1 LSTVSRYVIIPD
13 MPNTKRPTSRR
24 TKIVATI
31 GPATGT
37 TAVLA
42 DLIKTGMNIARLN
55 LSHGT
60 LDDHIEYVNKV
71 RSESAKLGIPVGL
84 LIDIPG
90 PKYRSGPLNAPS
102 VQLRKGEPFTLTT
115 KKIIGDSSSVS
126 VNLPT
131 FPEDVKPGDLILLDD
146 GSLQL
151 KCDDVKETEVG
162 CTVLVGGTL
171 TAGRGIAVPGK
182 SSSTPFMTEQLENY
196 IDFAVT
202 QKPDFIALSF
212 VSKADDMV
220 HVRELLKKKNAD
232 ILLVAKI
239 ERGTAVTAFDAIL
252 AESDAIMVARGDL
265 GVDIPLER
273 LPLVQKEIIHKSNRA
288 GKPVITATQM
298 LESMINSP
306 RPTRAEVSDVSNAIF
321 DGTDAV
327 MLSAE
332 TSIGKYPVQAVS
344 MMAAVAV
351 ETEKDLPYDQWI
363 AERDSWLSNQTE
375 ELISYNACLTA
386 RRLDAAA
393 IVAFTSSGSTA
404 GRVSKYRPSTPI
416 IAISPNIDT
425 CRRLILNWGV
435 QAKQISTPKTV
446 DNLFSTA
453 VNICKKINLAERGEN
468 IIVTGGIPLGK
479 AGTTNLLKVQEII

>member
-1 LSTVSRYVIIPD
+1 
-13 MPNTKRPTSRR
+13 MPNTKTRIFRR

-37 TAVLA
+37 PEVVA
-42 DLIKTGMNIARLN
+42 DLIKAGMNVARLN

-60 LDDHIEYVNKV
+60 LDDHTGYISTV
-71 RSESAKLGIPVGL
+71 RSESAKLGAPVAIL
-84 LIDIPG
+84 MDIPG

-102 VQLRKGEPFTLTT
+102 VQLKKGDPITLTT
-115 KKIIGDSSSVS
+115 RQVPGDGSLVS

-131 FPEDVKPGDLILLDD
+131 FTDDVKPGDIILLDD
-146 GSLQL
+146 GALQL
-151 KCDDVKETEVG
+151 RCDTVERTEVG
-162 CTVLVGGTL
+162 CTVLVGGKL
-171 TAGRGIAVPGK
+171 TPGRGIAIPGK
-182 SSSTPFMTEQLENY
+182 TSSMPFMTGQLQTY
-196 IDFAVT
+196 IDFAIS

-212 VSKADDMV
+212 VSKANDMIQ
-220 HVRELLKKKNAD
+220 VRELLKKKNAD
-232 ILLVAKI
+232 VPLVAKI
-239 ERGTAVTAFDAIL
+239 ERGTAVKAFDAIL
-252 AESDAIMVARGDL
+252 TESDAIMVARGDL
-265 GVDIPLER
+265 GVDIPLEK

-332 TSIGKYPVQAVS
+332 TSIGKYPVQAVA

-386 RRLDAAA
+386 RRLGSAA

-416 IAISPNIDT
+416 LAISPNIDT

-435 QAKQISTPKTV
+435 QAHQISTPKTV
-446 DNLFSTA
+446 DTLFTTA
-453 VNICKKINLAERGEN
+453 VDICKKIELAKSGEN

-479 AGTTNLLKVQEII
+479 AGTTNLLKVQEID

>member
-1 LSTVSRYVIIPD
+1 
-13 MPNTKRPTSRR
+13 MPNNKSLTFRR

-37 TAVLA
+37 PSVLA
-42 DLIKTGMNIARLN
+42 ELIMAGMNVARLN
-55 LSHGT
+55 LSHGS
-60 LDDHIEYVNKV
+60 LEDHVGYINAV
-71 RSESAKLGIPVGL
+71 RSESARLGVPVAI
-84 LIDIPG
+84 LIDVPG
-90 PKYRSGPLNAPS
+90 PKYRSGRLSSPS
-102 VQLRKGEPFTLTT
+102 VRLEKGAPITLTT
-115 KKIIGDSSSVS
+115 RQVIGDASLVS

-131 FPEDVKPGDLILLDD
+131 FPQDVRPNDVILLDD
-146 GSLQL
+146 GALQL
-151 KCDDVKETEVG
+151 KCDRVMETEVG
-162 CTVLVGGTL
+162 CTVLAGGLL
-171 TAGRGIAVPGK
+171 TAGRGIAVPGRA
-182 SSSTPFMTEQLENY
+182 SSVPFMTDQLESY
-196 IDFAVT
+196 IDFAVN

-212 VSKADDMV
+212 VSKAEDMIR
-220 HVRELLKKKNAD
+220 VRALIKKKNAD
-232 ILLVAKI
+232 IPLISKI

-252 AESDAIMVARGDL
+252 AESDAVMVARGDL

-273 LPLVQKEIIHKSNRA
+273 LPLVQKELIHKSNRA

-298 LESMINSP
+298 LESMINSA

-351 ETEKDLPYDQWI
+351 ETEKVLPYDQWI
-363 AERDSWLSNQTE
+363 AERDTWLSNQTE

-386 RRLDAAA
+386 RRLGSAA

-416 IAISPNIDT
+416 LAISPNIDT

-435 QAKQISTPKTV
+435 QARQISTPKTV
-446 DNLFSTA
+446 DNLFSA
-453 VNICKKINLAERGEN
+453 ASKICKKIGLAKKGDN
-468 IIVTGGIPLGK
+468 VVVTGGIPLGQ
-479 AGTTNLLKVQEII
+479 AGTTNLLKVQEID

>member
-1 LSTVSRYVIIPD
+1 MPSKNTPII
-13 MPNTKRPTSRR
+13 RR

-31 GPATGT
+31 GPASGSSE
-37 TAVLA
+37 VLA
-42 DLIKTGMNIARLN
+42 DLILAGMNVARMN

-60 LDDHIEYVNKV
+60 FDEHIEYIKNV
-71 RSESAKLGIPVGL
+71 RSESARLGIPVAI

-90 PKYRSGPLNAPS
+90 PKYRSGPLNSPS
-102 VQLRKGEPFTLTT
+102 VRLEKGSAITLTT
-115 KKIIGDSSSVS
+115 RKLVGDSSLVS

-131 FPEDVKPGDLILLDD
+131 FPLDVSPGDVILLDD
-146 GSLQL
+146 GALQL
-151 KCDDVKETEVG
+151 KCDRVESAEVG
-162 CTVLVGGTL
+162 CTVLVGGIL
-171 TAGRGIAVPGK
+171 TPGRGIAVPGRA
-182 SSSTPFMTEQLENY
+182 SSMPFMTDQLKSY
-196 IDFAVT
+196 IDFAVG

-212 VSKADDMV
+212 VSKPEDMTM
-220 HVRELLKKKNAD
+220 VRDLVKKNGDD
-232 ILLVAKI
+232 IPLIAKI
-239 ERGTAVTAFDAIL
+239 ERGAAVTVFDAIL
-252 AESDAIMVARGDL
+252 AESDAVMVARGDL

-298 LESMINSP
+298 LESMINSA

-332 TSIGKYPVQAVS
+332 TSIGKYAVPAVS
-344 MMAAVAV
+344 MMSAVAV
-351 ETEKDLPYDQWI
+351 ETEKVLPYDQWI
-363 AERDSWLSNQTE
+363 AERDAWLSNQTE

-386 RRLDAAA
+386 RRLGSSA

-416 IAISPNIDT
+416 LAISPSADT

-435 QAKQISTPKTV
+435 QANQISTPKTV
-446 DNLFSTA
+446 DNLFLAA
-453 VNICKKINLAERGEN
+453 VKVCKKMKLANKGDN
-468 IIVTGGIPLGK
+468 IVVTGGIPLGK
-479 AGTTNLLKVQEII
+479 AGTTNLLKVQEID

>member
-1 LSTVSRYVIIPD
+1 MSNRKKAPF
-13 MPNTKRPTSRR
+13 RR

-37 TAVLA
+37 PEVIA
-42 DLIKTGMNIARLN
+42 DLIKAGMNIARLN

-60 LDDHIEYVNKV
+60 LDDHAEYIARV
-71 RSESAKLGIPVGL
+71 RSESDRAGIPVAI

-90 PKYRSGPLNAPS
+90 PKYRSGPLSNPV
-102 VQLRKGEPFTLTT
+102 VQLRKGEPITLTT
-115 KKIIGDSSSVS
+115 KQVVGNSSLVS

-131 FPEDVKPGDLILLDD
+131 FPDDVKPGDIILVDD

-151 KCDDVKETEVG
+151 KCDTVKDTDVG
-162 CTVLVGGTL
+162 CTVLVGGPL

-182 SSSTPFMTEQLENY
+182 TSSMPFMTGQLQAY
-196 IDFAVT
+196 IEFAVS

-212 VSKADDMV
+212 VSRAEDLIQ
-220 HVRELLKKKNAD
+220 VRDLIKKKNAD
-232 ILLVAKI
+232 LPLVAKI
-239 ERGTAVTAFDAIL
+239 ERGTAVKVFDAIL
-252 AESDAIMVARGDL
+252 AESDAVMVARGDL

-386 RRLDAAA
+386 RRLESAA

-416 IAISPNIDT
+416 LAISPNIDT

-435 QAKQISTPKTV
+435 QAQQISTPETV
-446 DNLFSTA
+446 DDLFSTA
-453 VNICKKINLAERGEN
+453 VDICKKINLAETGQN

-479 AGTTNLLKVQEII
+479 AGTTNLLKVQEID